1 MNKEASKNIYVT
13 MFKLIAIIFDVFRN
27 KVDSIHGEIL
37 KFITVKLSTD
47 NQVYRRHLRFLLSSC
62 FIYNAAI
69 SIKYYESTGEFAK
82 VIKFWFEGLDELKS
96 QRDVKYNLMG
106 LCCMISLEP
115 AQQNALVIQNM
126 KNIIDK
132 IIGIVVREYEKKI
145 SDNNTKN
152 SEEEEENDDYLVEE
166 EDDEDIEESVKLT
179 EIDKQNEILF
189 VRDTLS
195 HIASKNIE

>member
-1 MNKEASKNIYVT
+1 
-13 MFKLIAIIFDVFRN
+13 
-27 KVDSIHGEIL
+27 
-37 KFITVKLSTD
+37 
-47 NQVYRRHLRFLLSSC
+47 
-62 FIYNAAI
+62 
-69 SIKYYESTGEFAK
+69 
-82 VIKFWFEGLDELKS
+82 
-96 QRDVKYNLMG
+96 
-106 LCCMISLEP
+106 
-115 AQQNALVIQNM
+115 M

-132 IIGIVVREYEKKI
+132 IIGIIVREYEKKI